1 MAGFATAL
9 FYIGI
14 SMTYLYLMMGVIVS
28 SAVIPATLTLMW
40 KRQNVVAATATPIL
54 GLFCSLTAWLVTA
67 KRESGSLSVA
77 STYANNP
84 MLTGNVVA
92 LLSPVLFVPILTYAF
107 GVDNYD
113 YKSMESIRGGDDSGI
128 AAEANMDLELVPDAS
143 NLGLEVVAPD
153 EKAMLKHASKAA
165 KATTAGMT
173 LVLLIL
179 WPIPLYASGYV
190 FSKPF
195 FTGWVVASI
204 MWLFFSFCCVGLFPL
219 WQGRQ
224 GLIVTF
230 KAIKLDFNTS
240 REARNPHSD
249 NRRGRGHRE
258 SLDLSIHS

>member
-28 SAVIPATLTLMW
+28 SAVIPAILTLMW

-84 MLTGNVVA
+84 MLAGNVVA
-92 LLSPVLFVPILTYAF
+92 LLSPVLFIPILTYAF

-113 YKSMESIRGGDDSGI
+113 YKSMESIRRGDDSDI
-128 AAEANMDLELVPDAS
+128 AAGNIDLELVPSAT
-143 NLGLEVVAPD
+143 NPPEVTARD
-153 EKAMLKHASKAA
+153 ERAMLKHASKTA

-173 LVLLIL
+173 LILLIL

-195 FTGWVVASI
+195 FTGWVVAGI

-224 GLIVTF
+224 GLIATF
-230 KAIKLDFNTS
+230 RAIKLDFNTS
-240 REARNPHSD
+240 REARNPRSD
-249 NRRGRGHRE
+249 NRRGRGYRE
-258 SLDLSIHS
+258 SLDLSIDS

>member
-40 KRQNVVAATATPIL
+40 KQQNVVAATATPIL

-84 MLTGNVVA
+84 MLAGNVVA
-92 LLSPVLFVPILTYAF
+92 LLSPLLFVPILTYAF
-107 GVDNYD
+107 GVTNYD
-113 YKSMESIRGGDDSGI
+113 YKSMESIRRADDSGTT
-128 AAEANMDLELVPDAS
+128 AEASIDLELVPGTS
-143 NLGLEVVAPD
+143 NPREMVALD
-153 EKAMLKHASKAA
+153 EKAMLKHASKTA
-165 KATTAGMT
+165 KAFTAGMT

-190 FSKPF
+190 FSKRF
-195 FTGWVVASI
+195 FTGWVVAGI

-224 GLIVTF
+224 GLIATL
-230 KAIKLDFNTS
+230 KAIKLDFNTF

-249 NRRGRGHRE
+249 NRRGPGHRE
-258 SLDLSIHS
+258 SLDLSIDS